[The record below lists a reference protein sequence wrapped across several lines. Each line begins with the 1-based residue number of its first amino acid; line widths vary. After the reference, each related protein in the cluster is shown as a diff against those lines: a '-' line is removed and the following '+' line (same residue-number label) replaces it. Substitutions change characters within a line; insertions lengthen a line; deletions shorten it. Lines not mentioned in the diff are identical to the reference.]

1 MPSETKSSVMKVQV
15 LEQKDNQMK
24 FQVDGVKPS
33 FASALRR
40 IMISEIPTMAVE
52 YIDFKRND
60 SAIADEVL
68 ANRIGMVPLTF
79 DEKNYKL
86 PTEEERKGD
95 KEGKNVVKLVLKKK
109 GPGVVMS
116 GDFKTSDKGVTPLY
130 DNIPV
135 TELFNEDES
144 VELEATAMLGLGK
157 DHAKWQGAVVGYK
170 LADGKKDSFI
180 FNVESISGI
189 PVDQLVERS
198 ADILSEKLDT
208 LGKEV
213 KKLK

>member
-1 MPSETKSSVMKVQV
+1 MPSETKLSVMKVQI
-15 LEQKDNQMK
+15 LEQKDNSMK
-24 FQVDGVKPS
+24 FLLEGVKPS

-60 SAIADEVL
+60 SALADELL

-79 DEKNYKL
+79 DEKSYKL
-86 PTEEERKGD
+86 PTDEERKGE

-109 GPGVVMS
+109 GPGQVLS
-116 GDFKTSDKGVTPLY
+116 GDFKSSDDSVKPLY

-135 TELFNEDES
+135 TELFTEDES
-144 VELEATAMLGLGK
+144 VDLEATAMLGLGK

-170 LADGKKDSFI
+170 LSEGKQDSFI
-180 FNVESISGI
+180 FNVESICGI

-198 ADILSEKLDT
+198 ADILSEKLDE